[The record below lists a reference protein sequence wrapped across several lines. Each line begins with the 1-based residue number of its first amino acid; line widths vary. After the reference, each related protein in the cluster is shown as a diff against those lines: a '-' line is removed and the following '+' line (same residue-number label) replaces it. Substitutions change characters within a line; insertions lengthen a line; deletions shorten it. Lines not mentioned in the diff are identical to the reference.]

1 MPKVKV
7 KTYDPRKVILTWGA
21 HVVTG
26 YADDSFVNVEAAGEG
41 ITTVVGCDG
50 EVARSM
56 DPNKTSTV
64 KITLMQT
71 SSSNQYFNKMHKLDD
86 ISGAVLL
93 PMIITD
99 LRGQVLFSAQEAWIN
114 KQAPIT
120 YGKQTGS
127 REWEFSTGDSE
138 FTEN

>member
-1 MPKVKV
+1 MKVKV
-7 KTYDPRKVILTWGA
+7 KTYDPRKVIVTWGA

-26 YADDSFVNVEAAGEG
+26 YADDSFVTVEAAGEG
-41 ITTVVGCDG
+41 ITSVVGCDG

-56 DPNKTSTV
+56 DPNKTSSV
-64 KITLMQT
+64 KISLMQT
-71 SSSNQYFNKMHKLDD
+71 SSSNQYFNKMHKMDD
-86 ISGAVLL
+86 LTGMAMFPLT
-93 PMIITD
+93 ITD
-99 LRGQVLFSAQEAWIN
+99 LRGGVLFFAPEAWIN

-120 YGKQTGS
+120 YGKATGN